1 MRFSLKGRRDKDR
14 SVKPGT
20 EDVRLKAE
28 RIDISRLRILS
39 YNIHKGF
46 SPNNSR
52 FILDEIRHA
61 IRTVNADLIFLQ
73 EVIGSNEKP
82 DPKHENWIPG
92 AQFEFLAD
100 EIWPHFAY
108 GKNAIYQ
115 HGHHGNAILCKLPF
129 SYWEN
134 TDVSRF
140 KYSRRGI
147 LHGIVGEH
155 LHVFCMHLGL
165 LGFER
170 RYQLQALIDTVEQNV
185 PPDAPLIIA
194 GDFNDWKCVVD
205 QKLYNR
211 LGVKEAFREMRGKPA
226 RTFPAA
232 MPLLQLDRIYYR
244 GLDVVDVS
252 RLVDDHWQNL
262 SDHCALY
269 AEFALP

>member
-1 MRFSLKGRRDKDR
+1 MQASLKKEEI
-14 SVKPGT
+14 VFT
-20 EDVRLKAE
+20 ESANSS
-28 RIDISRLRILS
+28 RIQQKLEVDRLRILS

-52 FILDEIRHA
+52 YILDEIRHA
-61 IRTVNADLIFLQ
+61 IRSVDAEMVFLQ
-73 EVIGSNEKP
+73 EVMGSNRKLSSRHPNWVP
-82 DPKHENWIPG
+82 D

-100 EIWPHFAY
+100 EIWPHYAY

-129 SYWEN
+129 SHWTN

-140 KYSRRGI
+140 RYSRRGI
-147 LHGIVGEH
+147 LHGIVADH

-170 RYQLQALIDTVEQNV
+170 RYQLDALIETVKQQV
-185 PPDAPLIIA
+185 PEDAPLIIA
-194 GDFNDWKCVVD
+194 GDFNDWKCSVD
-205 QKLYNR
+205 KILFNT
-211 LGVKEAFREMRGKPA
+211 LGVREAFREVRGRPA

-232 MPLLQLDRIYYR
+232 FPLLQLDRIYYR
-244 GLDVVDVS
+244 GLSVVGAD
-252 RLVDDHWQNL
+252 RLLGERWQNL

-269 AEFALP
+269 AEFQL